1 MRSDRKREEK
11 QARKEAKRAKGNRFY
26 RVISVIYT
34 VLALCFIGLLLWL
47 NVLPA
52 KYLYT
57 VIGILILIS
66 LFIVP
71 VMFSRRGK
79 PKRKRIA
86 AIFAILLIAAFGV
99 GTYYMAE
106 TIGFLNDITKIG
118 QAKEEFYLV
127 VKDDSEYEEAAQLS
141 GKTVGVHAS
150 ADSVYAEAR
159 NKLKDEVSI
168 RYEYEEELPELMNQ
182 LMDESYPAVFI
193 SAASYGTITDN
204 DDYLKDGTR
213 VIYKIS
219 GEVQKKSRTSHVNV
233 TEEPF
238 NVLVSGLDIT
248 GDISNVSRSD
258 VNMVVTVNPK
268 TRKILITS
276 IPRDYYVELPSKDS
290 MDKLTHS
297 GLYGVQETV
306 GAVEEL
312 LGIEINYYAKVNYST
327 ITKLV
332 DAIGGIDIDSPY
344 TFTTHGMEEY
354 YTFYEGYNHLDGSMA
369 LAYSRERQSW
379 VDGDMRR
386 NENQQLILEAI
397 IDKATGS
404 TTILTDYTSI
414 LGAIKGNLETDMSK
428 SDMASLVKMQLK
440 DMSGWTIEKQAI
452 KGEPDSGFC
461 YSLGDYASIV
471 AKDEAQVAA
480 ALDKIMQIRDE
491 E

>member
-1 MRSDRKREEK
+1 M
-11 QARKEAKRAKGNRFY
+11 
-26 RVISVIYT
+26 
-34 VLALCFIGLLLWL
+34 
-47 NVLPA
+47 
-52 KYLYT
+52 
-57 VIGILILIS
+57 
-66 LFIVP
+66 
-71 VMFSRRGK
+71 
-79 PKRKRIA
+79 
-86 AIFAILLIAAFGV
+86 
-99 GTYYMAE
+99 
-106 TIGFLNDITKIG
+106 
-118 QAKEEFYLV
+118 
-127 VKDDSEYEEAAQLS
+127 
-141 GKTVGVHAS
+141 
-150 ADSVYAEAR
+150 
-159 NKLKDEVSI
+159 
-168 RYEYEEELPELMNQ
+168 
-182 LMDESYPAVFI
+182 
-193 SAASYGTITDN
+193 
-204 DDYLKDGTR
+204 
-213 VIYKIS
+213 
-219 GEVQKKSRTSHVNV
+219 NV

-471 AKDEAQVAA
+471 DKDEAQVAA